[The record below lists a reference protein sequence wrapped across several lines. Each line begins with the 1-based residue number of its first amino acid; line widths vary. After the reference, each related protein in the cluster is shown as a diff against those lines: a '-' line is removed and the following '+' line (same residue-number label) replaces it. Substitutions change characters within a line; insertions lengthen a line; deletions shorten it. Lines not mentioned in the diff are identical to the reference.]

1 MTEGR
6 EVVSPL
12 GAIAAQPQE
21 AARLG
26 ARIMQQ
32 GGNAFDAAA
41 ASALASCL
49 LQPQSTGI
57 TGYVLCA
64 VVRDGKTGEIWSLD
78 ANSVAP
84 AAARE
89 DMYEI
94 LPASGDPQDLNSR
107 EYGCS
112 VRDSANV
119 FGPLAVGVPG
129 MAAGIG
135 TLWERWGRL
144 KWPEIVAPAQA
155 LLAEGIPFGGTAG
168 AVRSL
173 EEVIRRYPATAR
185 QLLVDGRLPEAED
198 IMRRPGLD
206 ATLARIAEAGW
217 RDLYRGE
224 LAREI
229 AAAVQEAGG
238 ILTFEDLAA
247 YEPRVTPTLRT
258 TYRDATVHG
267 PILPNGTMTCLQILN
282 MLECFDPSDDADAMY
297 WHRLAEVL
305 KLAWRDRLHYLTDP
319 DFADVPVERLL
330 SKDYAAGLVE
340 RTRQFPR
347 WVDDLPSR
355 FPPGAMHGTLH
366 LSTADAEGNLV
377 SATITQGMAF
387 GACFVAGDTGL
398 ILSHGMCRFD
408 PRPGRMNSV
417 APGKRPLNNAGTMLV
432 ETPERFIATGL
443 PGGRRIVSVMA
454 RAAQRFVDA
463 NASPLEAAEAPRMHV
478 EVAEPV
484 QVTESLGEG
493 IVGALREMG
502 HQVEVVGGVA
512 GAMHSAEL
520 NLHTGSLRAGGNHW
534 AAGVD

>member
-1 MTEGR
+1 MIEGR
-6 EVVSPL
+6 EVVSSV

-21 AARLG
+21 AARVG
-26 ARIMQQ
+26 ARIMEQ

-64 VVRDGKTGEIWSLD
+64 VVRDGATGEIWSLD

-94 LPASGDPQDLNSR
+94 LPASGDPKDLNSR

-112 VRDSANV
+112 VRDDANV

-129 MAAGIG
+129 MGAGIG

-144 KWPEIVAPAQA
+144 EWPQIVAPTQQ
-155 LLAEGIPFGGTAG
+155 LLADGPQFGGTAG

-173 EEVIRRYPATAR
+173 EDVVRRYPATAR
-185 QLLVDGRLPEAED
+185 QLLVDGRLPEPGD

-206 ATLARIAEAGW
+206 RTLERIAQAGW
-217 RDLYRGE
+217 RDIYRGD

-229 AAAVQEAGG
+229 TDFVQEAGG
-238 ILTFEDLAA
+238 ILTFEDMAA
-247 YEPRVTPTLRT
+247 YEPRVTPTLSI
-258 TYRDATVHG
+258 TYHDATVHG

-282 MLECFDPSDDADAMY
+282 MLECFEPADDADVMY

-305 KLAWRDRLHYLTDP
+305 KLAWRDRLQYLTDP

-347 WVDDLPSR
+347 WVDDLPAR
-355 FPPGAMHGTLH
+355 FPPGVMHGTLH
-366 LSTADAEGNLV
+366 LSAADGEGNLV

-387 GACFVAGDTGL
+387 GACFVAGETGL

-417 APGKRPLNNAGTMLV
+417 APGKRPLNNTGTMLI
-432 ETPERFIATGL
+432 ETPERFIAAGL
-443 PGGRRIVSVMA
+443 PGGRKIVSVMA
-454 RAAQRFVDA
+454 RAAQRFIDA
-463 NASPLEAAEAPRMHV
+463 GASPLEAAEAPRMHV
-478 EVAEPV
+478 EAAEPA
-484 QVTESLGEG
+484 QVTESLGDEILDG
-493 IVGALREMG
+493 LREMG
-502 HQVEVVGGVA
+502 HEIEAVAGVA
-512 GAMHSAEL
+512 GAMHSADFDRVGG
-520 NLHTGSLRAGGNHW
+520 TVRAGGNHW
-534 AAGVD
+534 AAGIE

>member
-1 MTEGR
+1 MIEGP
-6 EVVSPL
+6 EVVSSV
-12 GAIAAQPQE
+12 GAIAAQPEE
-21 AARLG
+21 AARVG
-26 ARIMQQ
+26 ARILEA

-64 VVRDGKTGEIWSLD
+64 VVRDGRTGEIWSVD
-78 ANSVAP
+78 ANSTAP

-94 LPASGDPQDLNSR
+94 LPASGDPKDLNSR
-107 EYGCS
+107 EYACS
-112 VRDSANV
+112 VRDDANIH
-119 FGPLAVGVPG
+119 GPLAVGVPG

-144 KWPEIVAPAQA
+144 EWPEIVAPTQA
-155 LLAEGIPFGGTAG
+155 LLAEGIPFGGAAA
-168 AVRSL
+168 AVKSL
-173 EEVIRRYPATAR
+173 EEVIRRYPSTAR
-185 QLLVDGRLPEAED
+185 QLLVDDRLPQPGD

-206 ATLARIAEAGW
+206 QTLARIAEAGW
-217 RDLYRGE
+217 RDIYQGE

-229 AAAVQEAGG
+229 AASVQEAGG
-238 ILTFEDLAA
+238 ILTFEDLAS

-258 TYRDATVHG
+258 TYRQGTVHG
-267 PILPNGTMTCLQILN
+267 PILPNGTVTCLQMLN
-282 MLECFDPSDDADAMY
+282 MLECFDPADDGEAMY

-305 KLAWRDRLHYLTDP
+305 KLAWRDRLEYVTDP
-319 DFADVPVERLL
+319 DFAPVPVERLL

-366 LSTADAEGNLV
+366 TSVADAEGNLV

-387 GACFVAGDTGL
+387 GACFVAGETGL

-417 APGKRPLNNAGTMLV
+417 APGKRPLNNAGTMLI
-432 ETPERFIATGL
+432 ELPDRFIATGL
-443 PGGRRIVSVMA
+443 PGGRKIISVMA
-454 RAAQRFVDA
+454 RTAQLFIDRGV
-463 NASPLEAAEAPRMHV
+463 SPLEAAAAPRMHV
-478 EVAEPV
+478 EAAEPV
-484 QVTESLGEG
+484 EVTRSLEDG
-493 IVGALREMG
+493 IVRRLRALG
-502 HQVEVVGGVA
+502 HEIEVVNGVA

-520 NLHTGSLRAGGNHW
+520 RPKAGTVRAGGNHR
-534 AAGVD
+534 AAGI

>member
-1 MTEGR
+1 MTEGT
-6 EVVSPL
+6 EVVSSV

-21 AARLG
+21 AARVG
-26 ARIMQQ
+26 ARILAE

-57 TGYVLCA
+57 TGYVMAA
-64 VVRDGKTGEIWSLD
+64 VVRDGRTGEIWSLD
-78 ANSVAP
+78 ANSTAP

-94 LPASGDPQDLNSR
+94 LPASGDPRDLNSR

-112 VRDSANV
+112 VRHSANV

-129 MAAGIG
+129 MGAGIG

-144 KWPEIVAPAQA
+144 EWPQIVAPTQQ
-155 LLAEGIPFGGTAG
+155 LLAEGPQFGAVAG
-168 AVRSL
+168 AVGSL
-173 EEVIRRYPATAR
+173 EEVVRRYPATAR
-185 QLLVDGRLPEAED
+185 QLLVDGRLPEPED

-217 RDLYRGE
+217 RDIYGGA

-229 AAAVQEAGG
+229 AAAAQEAGG
-238 ILTFEDLAA
+238 ILTVEDLAA
-247 YEPRVTPTLRT
+247 YEPRVTPTLHT
-258 TYRDATVHG
+258 TYRDSTVHA
-267 PILPNGTMTCLQILN
+267 PILPNGTLTCLQILN
-282 MLECFDPSDDADAMY
+282 MLECFDPVDDADPMY

-305 KLAWRDRLHYLTDP
+305 KLAWRDRLEYVTDP
-319 DFADVPVERLL
+319 DFAEVPVARLL

-340 RTRQFPR
+340 RIRQFPR
-347 WVDDLPSR
+347 WVDDLPAR

-366 LSTADAEGNLV
+366 LSAADAEGNLV

-417 APGKRPLNNAGTMLV
+417 APGKRPLNNAGTMLI

-443 PGGRRIVSVMA
+443 PGGRKIVSVMA
-454 RAAQRFVDA
+454 RAAQRFIDA
-463 NASPLEAAEAPRMHV
+463 GASPLEAAEAPRMHV
-478 EVAEPV
+478 EAAEPV
-484 QVTESLGEG
+484 QVTASLDEG
-493 IVGALREMG
+493 IVAELRALG
-502 HQVEVVGGVA
+502 HDIEVVGGVA

-520 NLHTGSLRAGGNHW
+520 SRVGAPVRAGGNHW
-534 AAGVD
+534 AAGV